1 MNSIMSIL
9 INNNSSNLDEA
20 NGNLMGTTTAM
31 ISRNNNDEDSTS
43 DYTDPENSAPTELL
57 AEFLTS
63 IMRKDYVNA
72 LKYCKMILE
81 FEPNNKTAKDFY
93 PELIQK
99 VTERQQ
105 SSSSDQS
112 DENCNYTSSLE
123 LVEDID
129 NEILDND
136 MIDENYSDSSSITS
150 SSNSTSNGSM
160 DLNSYSDEEAM
171 NQQQPDQE
179 DLINQFSYSSNNSS
193 KSDPFPESMSSSESI
208 DHRFSGN
215 CSPPSFSFTSLLL
228 EESDNV
234 NNNEQ
239 PVANNEQPSSSSQAQ
254 NSDKNPPSSSPFT
267 SKIVN
272 MIRRKLN

>member
-1 MNSIMSIL
+1 MSL
-9 INNNSSNLDEA
+9 IIGNNSSNLDDA
-20 NGNLMGTTTAM
+20 NGNLMGTTSAM
-31 ISRNNNDEDSTS
+31 ISTRNNNDEDSTS
-43 DYTDPENSAPTELL
+43 EYTDPENSAPTELL

-99 VTERQQ
+99 VSERQQ
-105 SSSSDQS
+105 GSSSDQS

-129 NEILDND
+129 NEILDNN
-136 MIDENYSDSSSITS
+136 MIDDDSSSVT

-160 DLNSYSDEEAM
+160 DLNSYSDEDAM
-171 NQQQPDQE
+171 NQQPDQE

-208 DHRFSGN
+208 DHRFSAN
-215 CSPPSFSFTSLLL
+215 YSPSFSFTSLLL
-228 EESDNV
+228 EESDDV
-234 NNNEQ
+234 NNNEKSVSPVQQQQQQ
-239 PVANNEQPSSSSQAQ
+239 PHSSSQM
-254 NSDKNPPSSSPFT
+254 NPSSSPFT

>member
-1 MNSIMSIL
+1 M
-9 INNNSSNLDEA
+9 
-20 NGNLMGTTTAM
+20 
-31 ISRNNNDEDSTS
+31 
-43 DYTDPENSAPTELL
+43 
-57 AEFLTS
+57 
-63 IMRKDYVNA
+63 
-72 LKYCKMILE
+72 
-81 FEPNNKTAKDFY
+81 
-93 PELIQK
+93 
-99 VTERQQ
+99 
-105 SSSSDQS
+105 SSSS

-129 NEILDND
+129 NEVLDND
-136 MIDENYSDSSSITS
+136 MIDDDSSSVT

-160 DLNSYSDEEAM
+160 DLNSYSDEDAM
-171 NQQQPDQE
+171 NQQPDQE

-215 CSPPSFSFTSLLL
+215 YSPSFSFTSLLL

-234 NNNEQ
+234 NNNEPSPNPIQQQQQQNQQQ
-239 PVANNEQPSSSSQAQ
+239 PHASSEI
-254 NSDKNPPSSSPFT
+254 NPSSSPFT